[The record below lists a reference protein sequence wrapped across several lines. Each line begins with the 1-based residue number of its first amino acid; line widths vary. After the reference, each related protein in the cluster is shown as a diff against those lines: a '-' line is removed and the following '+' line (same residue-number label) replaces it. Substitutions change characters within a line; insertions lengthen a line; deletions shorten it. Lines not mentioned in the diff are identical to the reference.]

1 LVDFS
6 GGVLGRVGSVFG
18 EEEIFFGRVRI
29 HGVGRAHVQLV
40 NLHRNRFVY
49 FRLKKVEI
57 LYFSVK
63 ISTCI

>member
-29 HGVGRAHVQLV
+29 HGVGHAHVQLV

-49 FRLKKVEI
+49 FRLKK
-57 LYFSVK
+57 S
-63 ISTCI
+63 